1 MKRPASSKLRPGV
14 SQAIVKLLVIFG
26 LALLLMLLWSTPVA
40 LAKVQFS
47 KEADQWIYQSQQ
59 MLTDTEGN
67 DWEITAIKP
76 MESDSHGVYLWLTTQ
91 ANDMQLD
98 AAQPLFVK
106 TLSGQTFTAQN
117 LTQQYFIGELPEPNI
132 SQYNIEPLLPKIK
145 SETSLQLELPTKT
158 NDSVRLLVPAEVLE
172 EWLNVGTCEYLI
184 CGRV

>member
-1 MKRPASSKLRPGV
+1 MKRPASSKFRPEV
-14 SQAIVKLLVIFG
+14 SQAIAKLLAILG

-67 DWEITAIKP
+67 IWEITAVKP
-76 MESDSHGVYLWLTTQ
+76 MEPDSSGVYLWLTTQ
-91 ANDMQLD
+91 ANDIQLD
-98 AAQPLFVK
+98 AAQPLLVK
-106 TLSGQTFTAQN
+106 TNAGQTLTAPN

-132 SQYNIEPLLPKIK
+132 GQYNIKTLLPNIK
-145 SETSLQLELPTKT
+145 SEPSLQLELSTKT
-158 NDSVRLLVPAEVLE
+158 NKSVRLLVPTEVLE

-184 CGRV
+184 CDRL